1 MIKLINQAGYQD
13 VYQIVVDKIK
23 KRTEKLLAHRE
34 PHIEIDAVIFTRKWF
49 LAASKPV
56 QEIKDEWQ

>member
-13 VYQIVVDKIK
+13 VYQIIVDKIK

-34 PHIEIDAVIFTRKWF
+34 PHIEI
-49 LAASKPV
+49 V
-56 QEIKDEWQ
+56 Q